1 MFKLSI
7 AKKISYGF
15 GVILLLVVVGVGM
28 SGLGISSVTTQFSDL
43 VGREFAAV
51 RHVSNAKIALLEAR
65 RPEKDLLYADDPTLV
80 KASNGFVE
88 TLIKESAATEA
99 VLQEH
104 AEKALLDEVKAIS
117 TQTVAYQKQFGAMVG
132 AAVGQE
138 RMVAALAVRKTA
150 KELEAHLNNV
160 LEIINK
166 QIAAETAAAKT
177 HAATTIGTSVVA
189 GGFALILG
197 VLVAIAIFRA
207 VVRPLERMKKTI
219 MEVQSTGNFS
229 IKVDYRED
237 DEVGQAAQAFDA
249 LMAELQRTIGEVQQS
264 SVAIAAAAR
273 EMAASGAQ
281 VTQGSA
287 AQSEA
292 AAAVA
297 AAVEETS
304 VSISE
309 TASKAKTADQIVQQ
323 AQVGIDRAMT
333 GMRETVAN
341 VESVAGMIRNAGEN
355 VAHLDESSKKIGGI
369 VKVIK
374 DIADQTNL
382 LALNAAI
389 EAARAG
395 ETGRGFAV
403 VADEV
408 RKLAESTTTATNEIA
423 GLIGGIQA
431 EVESAVTKMR
441 EANVQ
446 TDHGLELVER
456 AETNLQKV
464 GSDSANVVE
473 NVRAIANAMVE
484 QDIAVHQVASSIE
497 HIAQITDENNEAARS
512 AAGTAKRLDD
522 LAVRLRTSVER
533 FKT

>member
-1 MFKLSI
+1 MFKASI

-15 GVILLLVVVGVGM
+15 GAIILLVVVGVAM

-43 VGREFAAV
+43 VGQKFAAV

-80 KASNGFVE
+80 KASNDFIA
-88 TLIKESAATEA
+88 TLLKESAATEA
-99 VLQEH
+99 VLQGH
-104 AEKALLDEVKAIS
+104 AEKALSDEVTAIS
-117 TQTVAYQKQFGAMVG
+117 RQAVAYQKQFAIMAGV
-132 AAVGQE
+132 AVGQE

-150 KELEAHLNNV
+150 KDLDTRLNNV
-160 LEIINK
+160 LEILNQ
-166 QIAAETAAAKT
+166 QISAETAAAKT
-177 HAATTIGTSVVA
+177 HAAATIGTSVVA
-189 GGFALILG
+189 GGVALTLGIL
-197 VLVAIAIFRA
+197 LAIAIFRA
-207 VVRPLERMKKTI
+207 VVRPLERMKQTI
-219 MEVQSTGNFS
+219 MEVQRTGNFA
-229 IKVDYRED
+229 IKIDYREE
-237 DEVGQAAQAFDA
+237 DEVGYAAQAFDA

-264 SVAIAAAAR
+264 SAAVAEAAR
-273 EMAASGAQ
+273 TMAASGAQ

-304 VSISE
+304 VRISE
-309 TASKAKTADQIVQQ
+309 TASKAKTADQIVRQ
-323 AQVGIDRAMT
+323 AQGGIDRAMA

-355 VAHLDESSKKIGGI
+355 VARLDESSKKIGGI
-369 VKVIK
+369 VNVIK
-374 DIADQTNL
+374 SIADQTNL

-395 ETGRGFAV
+395 ESGRGFAV

-408 RKLAESTTTATNEIA
+408 RKLAESTTTATNEISA
-423 GLIGGIQA
+423 LIGGIQA
-431 EVESAVTKMR
+431 VVESAVTKMR
-441 EANVQ
+441 DANVQ
-446 TDHGLELVER
+446 TGLGLELVER
-456 AETNLQKV
+456 AEANLQTV

-484 QDIAVHQVASSIE
+484 QDTAVHQVAGSIE
-497 HIAQITDENNEAARS
+497 NIAQIAGENNAAAYS
-512 AAGTAKRLDD
+512 AADAAKQLDE
-522 LAVRLRTSVER
+522 LAVRLRISVER